1 MPKEKKVKGRE
12 KLIHP
17 NSRKAL
23 QLFKKAHRD
32 EKLDK
37 KKAERSI
44 SNANEVMKLMW
55 FKEHLDASKKF
66 YTHSE
71 MVEFVES
78 YLGRLDAELE
88 KLLGIQEEKSSVAD
102 HYRQQYASREDAI
115 RTAMVRERQLF
126 ESSGIEAPDLT
137 TPKFMKEFMEWN
149 GEENLLPRLH
159 YRRFK
164 SKKTEPALV

>member
-71 MVEFVES
+71 MVEFVERFDFGVGLS
-78 YLGRLDAELE
+78 AIGFFYLSIRISAE
-88 KLLGIQEEKSSVAD
+88 
-102 HYRQQYASREDAI
+102 
-115 RTAMVRERQLF
+115 F
-126 ESSGIEAPDLT
+126 
-137 TPKFMKEFMEWN
+137 
-149 GEENLLPRLH
+149 
-159 YRRFK
+159 
-164 SKKTEPALV
+164 